1 MSVDP
6 GTYQANEAEA
16 WRPFTPPAKA
26 FYDLAIAKLAEK
38 HRDLVDVIDGT
49 AVAVGEMGTKTCG
62 AAAWEQSFACASR
75 NGRTL
80 FLAPPFF
87 RLCYYPETG
96 VENAAFA
103 LMHEA
108 FHLKHDLPVET
119 FWTRERTAYKLSWPH
134 KQDFGFFARP
144 STFWRD
150 ITEHT
155 ATFTALLPN
164 PFGRAKGSVVTDAE
178 WDWAHR

>member
-1 MSVDP
+1 MTADP
-6 GTYQANEAEA
+6 LAYQANEAEA
-16 WRPFTPPAKA
+16 WRPLTPPAQA
-26 FYDLAIAKLAEK
+26 FFAAAMGKLAER
-38 HRDLVDVIDGT
+38 HRDLADVIDGT
-49 AVAVGEMGTKTCG
+49 AATLGEMGRATCG
-62 AAAWEQSFACASR
+62 ANAYEMSFACADR
-75 NGRTL
+75 FKRTL

-87 RLCYYPETG
+87 RLVYYPESG

-108 FHLKHDLPVET
+108 LHLKHDLPVET

-134 KQDFGFFARP
+134 KQDFGFWAHP

>member
-1 MSVDP
+1 MTGYVANP
-6 GTYQANEAEA
+6 GPD
-16 WRPFTPPAKA
+16 WRPFTPAAKEFFERA
-26 FYDLAIAKLAEK
+26 MTKLGERHA
-38 HRDLVDVIDGT
+38 DLVAVIEGT
-49 AVAVGEMGTKTCG
+49 ATTLGEMGTGTCG
-62 AAAWEQSFACASR
+62 TTAYESSFACADR
-75 NGRTL
+75 FKRTL

-87 RLCYYPETG
+87 RLVYYPESG

-108 FHLKHDLPVET
+108 YHLKHDLPVET
-119 FWTRERTAYKLSWPH
+119 FWTRERTAYKKSWPH
-134 KQDFGFFARP
+134 KTDFGFFARP

-155 ATFTALLPN
+155 ALFTAWIVN
-164 PFGRAKGSVVTDAE
+164 PFPGGRHKGSVVSADE